1 MQDYIIFGIG
11 LIAQALF
18 SARILVQW
26 ISSERAKKVLS
37 PVIFWQ
43 LSLIASFLLI
53 IYGILRND
61 IVIIGG
67 QAFSYFIYIRNL
79 RLKRAWR
86 TIPKLF
92 RFFTVSF
99 PFMALIYILISEEYN
114 YSSIF
119 DNKDISSLLLV
130 WGSVGQIIFSL
141 RFIYQWYYSE
151 KIKESVLPLG
161 FWLISIFGSG
171 MIIIYAIFRADPVLI
186 IGQVFG
192 FIVYFRNIMISVKEK
207 KHSRLIPKKQN
218 TYEAGNK

>member
-92 RFFTVSF
+92 RFFTVGF

-141 RFIYQWYYSE
+141 RFIYQWY
-151 KIKESVLPLG
+151 
-161 FWLISIFGSG
+161 
-171 MIIIYAIFRADPVLI
+171 
-186 IGQVFG
+186 
-192 FIVYFRNIMISVKEK
+192 
-207 KHSRLIPKKQN
+207 
-218 TYEAGNK
+218 